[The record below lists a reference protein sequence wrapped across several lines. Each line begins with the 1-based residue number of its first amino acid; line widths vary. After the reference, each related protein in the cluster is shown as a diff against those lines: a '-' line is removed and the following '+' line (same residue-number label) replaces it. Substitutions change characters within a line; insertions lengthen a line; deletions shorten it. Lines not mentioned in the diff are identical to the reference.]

1 MRAEFQYPAGEG
13 RTVMLGLA
21 ILVAICFAGIAF
33 MGMFLGALA
42 RDVRPRG
49 ADQLKPERGTVV
61 EMPEPG
67 KLSPSSAGGKR
78 KWGR

>member
-1 MRAEFQYPAGEG
+1 
-13 RTVMLGLA
+13 MLGLS

-42 RDVRPRG
+42 RDGRPRHMNQEKR
-49 ADQLKPERGTVV
+49 ARGNVV
-61 EMPEPG
+61 EMPAPG
-67 KLSPSSAGGKR
+67 KLSLSSAGGKR